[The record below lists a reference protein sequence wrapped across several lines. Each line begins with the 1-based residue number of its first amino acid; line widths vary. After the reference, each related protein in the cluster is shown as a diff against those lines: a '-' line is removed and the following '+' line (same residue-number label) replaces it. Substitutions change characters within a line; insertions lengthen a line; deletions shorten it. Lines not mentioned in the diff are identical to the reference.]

1 MYLIL
6 INQKYKFLNPKKGPK
21 KNLLKFAE
29 ENSRINLDLKLNKIK
44 SFDNFTNEIKKIFKI
59 DKDIKKIEAYDN
71 SHTFGKFPIGV
82 MVAYNNNGFLKSN
95 YRKFNIKFNIDNNKN
110 KNDDYYMMKEILIR
124 RFKNIKFFEELEL
137 PDLII
142 IDGGK
147 GQYNSAKKALEDLN
161 LKIPIIA
168 MAKGKDRESG
178 REILINEKVSYRLND
193 TNQLL
198 HFLQNIRDEVHRFA
212 ITTHRNKRSK
222 MSVKSVFDDI
232 QGIGSKRKKILK
244 KHFGTVEK
252 LKLAS
257 LDELKEVK
265 SIPESILTKIYEYF
279 HSV

>member
-1 MYLIL
+1 MDED
-6 INQKYKFLNPKKGPK
+6 IN
-21 KNLLKFAE
+21 
-29 ENSRINLDLKLNKIK
+29 
-44 SFDNFTNEIKKIFKI
+44 
-59 DKDIKKIEAYDN
+59 KIEAYDN

-82 MVAYNNNGFLKSN
+82 MIAYNNNGFLKSS
-95 YRKFNIKFNIDNNKN
+95 YRKFNMKFNIEDNINSI
-110 KNDDYYMMKEILIR
+110 DDYYMMREMLNR
-124 RFKNIKFFEELEL
+124 RFKNIKFLEEIEL

-147 GQYNSAKKALEDLN
+147 GQYNSAKKALDSLEIN
-161 LKIPIIA
+161 IPIIS
-168 MAKGKDRESG
+168 MAKGEERDAG
-178 REILINEKVSYRLND
+178 REILIHEKVSYRLND
-193 TNQLL
+193 NSPLL

-212 ITTHRNKRSK
+212 ITTHRSKRAK
-222 MSVKSVFDDI
+222 MSVRSVFDDI
-232 QGIGSKRKKILK
+232 EGVGPERKKILK